1 MPAPVWCPGD
11 AMRRLALVLLLC
23 SCEGVGE
30 LGPKPTEIVLAN
42 ANKDKGGAAAAYV
55 DPYADSMQ
63 LSIEKKNLARA
74 CDELAKKLSV
84 LDATK
89 LPGIDKAD
97 KDAIAAVNAAFP
109 GSCASSSPNLDGDI
123 KLFSEI
129 AKDAFYLG
137 NDMRMRATDG
147 IDKVT
152 GKVNPIADK
161 YTKPFEAAAD
171 LYGDIGNHAFAQ
183 IKAYFMYAPLE
194 DRNKTADAVF
204 LLIPRVSPDFG
215 DEIKNK
221 QLLQIMSAEGND
233 ELRKKIRA
241 EIYGELPPPQ

>member
-1 MPAPVWCPGD
+1 
-11 AMRRLALVLLLC
+11 MRRLALVFLFAG
-23 SCEGVGE
+23 CEGVGE

-42 ANKDKGGAAAAYV
+42 ANKDKAGAAAAYV
-55 DPYADSMQ
+55 DPYTDSMQ
-63 LSIEKKNLARA
+63 LNIEKKNLTRA
-74 CDELAKKLSV
+74 CEELQKKLSV
-84 LDATK
+84 LDASK
-89 LPGIDKAD
+89 LPGLDNAG
-97 KDAIAAVNAAFP
+97 KDAITAVNAALP
-109 GSCASSSPNLDGDI
+109 TACAANTVNLEGDL

-129 AKDAFYLG
+129 AKDAFFLG

-161 YTKPFEAAAD
+161 YTKSFEAAAD
-171 LYGDIGNHAFAQ
+171 LYGAIGNHSFSQ

-204 LLIPRVSPDFG
+204 LLIPRLSPDFG

-221 QLLQIMSAEGND
+221 QLLQIMSAEGN
-233 ELRKKIRA
+233 EALRKKIRA
-241 EIYGELPPPQ
+241 EIYGEIPPAP